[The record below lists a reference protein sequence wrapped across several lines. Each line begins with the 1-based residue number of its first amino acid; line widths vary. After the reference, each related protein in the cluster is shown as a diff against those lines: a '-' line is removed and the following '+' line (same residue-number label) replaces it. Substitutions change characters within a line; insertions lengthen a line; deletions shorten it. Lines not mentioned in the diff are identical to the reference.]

1 LGKEIFKASAHTDP
15 FVAIRATT
23 QYSISGQKHFNART
37 WSRSLSAVFSYKL
50 GVFPAENGQREN
62 QEKGKAKGKSF
73 STPTPSIWP
82 LHNRLPV
89 APL

>member
-1 LGKEIFKASAHTDP
+1 LLGKEIFKASAHTDP

-62 QEKGKAKGKSF
+62 LQKGKGQGENYHKIEVPKNQVK
-73 STPTPSIWP
+73 
-82 LHNRLPV
+82 L
-89 APL
+89 